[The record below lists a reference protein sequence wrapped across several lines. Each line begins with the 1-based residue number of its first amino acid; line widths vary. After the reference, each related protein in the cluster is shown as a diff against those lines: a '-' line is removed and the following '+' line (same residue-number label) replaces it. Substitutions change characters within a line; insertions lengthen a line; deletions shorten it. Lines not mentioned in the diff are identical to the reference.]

1 MSQPHQNAHPDISE
15 LPTPPSGFPM
25 PVVHRRSKAPLWF
38 GITTFIAVAAIA
50 IVLVVTLTGGDGG
63 SGGKGQTPGRGF
75 TGVKSSTIAL
85 TGSMTLYDTD
95 VRSYGSGCGGTG
107 GYSDIAEGASVT
119 IYDDAGKIVGT
130 GHLGNSTIIG
140 GVSCEFAFSVDVPD
154 GKPFYQVE
162 VTHRGKVTYS
172 AADVKAGNVQ
182 LSLGS

>member
-25 PVVHRRSKAPLWF
+25 PIVHRPSRAPLWF
-38 GITTFIAVAAIA
+38 GITAFVAVAAVA
-50 IVLVVTLTGGDGG
+50 IVLAVTLTRGGGDQKARVPGNG
-63 SGGKGQTPGRGF
+63 FVGVTSG
-75 TGVKSSTIAL
+75 TITL
-85 TGSMTLYDTD
+85 TGSMTLYDTGLQ
-95 VRSYGSGCGGTG
+95 SYGDGCAGTG

-119 IYDDAGKIVGT
+119 IYDDSSKIVGT
-130 GHLGNSTIIG
+130 GHLGNSTMIG
-140 GVSCEFAFSVDVPD
+140 SGGCEFDFSVQVPG

-172 AADVKAGNVQ
+172 ADDVKAGNVE